1 MEQLFHIATRYY
13 FAFESSKGLNFK
25 MKRNWFFTIALA
37 PLFLGMCFLT
47 FYLLIIESSTTQK
60 WLGIAA
66 LFFSE
71 FAFLFS
77 FTSLQEKKKKLILE
91 KHGEKSGDK
100 RALFRAKRKWL
111 LKELGIKSTE
121 FFVTAEQYE
130 KMLKY
135 YFERKTPYENYWQ
148 TFFSSLFSDSSKA
161 RILSLFIFLMS
172 ICFLLVMKGVSDSE
186 VFFELLE
193 LNNLISG
200 FFLILLFSFGLHVF
214 IETVKALIR
223 LVGLINSIIIIRLES
238 KRSESDEV
246 LRVFIKDLLLLRR
259 LDNKIKV
266 VN

>member
-13 FAFESSKGLNFK
+13 YAFESSKGLNFK

-60 WLGIAA
+60 WLGIAT

-148 TFFSSLFSDSSKA
+148 TFF
-161 RILSLFIFLMS
+161 I
-172 ICFLLVMKGVSDSE
+172 
-186 VFFELLE
+186 
-193 LNNLISG
+193 
-200 FFLILLFSFGLHVF
+200 
-214 IETVKALIR
+214 
-223 LVGLINSIIIIRLES
+223 
-238 KRSESDEV
+238 
-246 LRVFIKDLLLLRR
+246 
-259 LDNKIKV
+259 
-266 VN
+266 